1 MRWIKRISVAFLV
14 LLALGAGGFF
24 VLGPG
29 IAEKL
34 QNRIVPHDPWPV
46 SPKAAALH
54 KSLAI
59 ADWHSDSL
67 MWNRDLLQRGSY
79 GHVDFPRLA
88 EGNVAL
94 QVFTTVTKSP
104 AGLNYELNSA
114 EARDNITLVAIGQ
127 LWPIRTWTSRTE
139 RALYQSQKL
148 HEFQARSPD
157 TFRIIRTK
165 NDLKSVMVTRAAGQP
180 LIGAMMGAEGG
191 HALDGDIAN
200 LGRLYDAGFRLM
212 GLTHFFDNELGGS
225 LHGHSEAGLT
235 DFGRQVVTEMVK
247 RHMIIDLAHTSPKMA
262 AEVLDMVN
270 IPVIVSHTGIF
281 GHCQTKRNFPDELMQ
296 KIAATGGLLG
306 MGYWADVT
314 CDASPDG
321 VAKSI
326 MAAIAVVGVDHVSLG
341 SDYDGAVETTY
352 DTSELAALTDA
363 LLRQGLPDAAIAK
376 VMGGNM
382 IDFLTRALPD

>member
-1 MRWIKRISVAFLV
+1 MRWIKRISIAFLM
-14 LLALGAGGFF
+14 LSALGAGGFF

-29 IAEKL
+29 ITEKM
-34 QNRIVPHDPWPV
+34 QNRIVPHEPWPV
-46 SPKAAALH
+46 SPNAAALH

-104 AGLNYELNSA
+104 AGLNYELNSS

-200 LGRLYDAGFRLM
+200 LERLYDAGFRLM

-225 LHGHSEAGLT
+225 LHGHSDAGLT

-247 RHMIIDLAHTSPKMA
+247 KHMIIDLAHTSPKMA
-262 AEVLDMVN
+262 AEVLDMVDV
-270 IPVIVSHTGIF
+270 PVIVSHTGIF

-296 KIAATGGLLG
+296 KIATAGGLLG

-382 IDFLTRALPD
+382 IDFLARALPD